1 MARPRELSNAY
12 RAVYLASP
20 LKFCT
25 TLHAFTPVVP
35 KYYINPWEKDPW
47 AWQHHKLRRSRE
59 RKRGQFGA
67 WCYVQGAVSSLS
79 SSNAPPPGALSSAWP
94 EPQLLGV
101 RGLVEVAQK
110 AQVEKLEDFHFWE
123 KVAERAVKLRD
134 VMDVGDLAVVLD
146 ALLTANHRH
155 THLMKTLSRELI
167 DDVDKLSLVE
177 AAVIMNSFAHFQCE
191 SRAMFEAFARH
202 VTRLLMGQRYLELED
217 PERYGSGAADP
228 QSLVVLC
235 KAFAA
240 LKFKDDEMMK
250 AVNAALIDRK
260 EDANVSSISE
270 ILGAFCDLSMPFEA
284 PVEFWVTLSGKIP
297 GTSIRYLS
305 PLLRA
310 LKLLEVSEPEL
321 CEAVGQELLQQLED
335 ARQSELPDPEES
347 SLPELPCFAERPL
360 VPSLEAPVAAF
371 SAKDAAE
378 LDQDPTEE
386 SEDFQVIASPASMYQ
401 QEDEEEEEEKQKKQK
416 TRRWYNAV
424 TRKLDSG
431 AKVPDFAPFDPDEC
445 FKRNLRGF
453 RVAQALEGL
462 EALRAVSERS
472 ASAAS
477 GGDKGDTS
485 EASAVPQR
493 SLHESL
499 LDAAKPL
506 VTSVLQGLRPAQ
518 LVVAAELYAKGDN
531 DPSTVHL
538 ILRESLRRLSNFSR
552 DEIRRLNAA
561 CVSCGLEDPYLAR
574 AQKRRFPKA
583 LRKELRTAV
592 NGTAVT

>member
-25 TLHAFTPVVP
+25 TNHAFTPVVP

-79 SSNAPPPGALSSAWP
+79 SSNAPPPGALSGAWP
-94 EPQLLGV
+94 EPQLLGA

-134 VMDVGDLAVVLD
+134 VVDVGDLAVLLD

-155 THLMKTLSRELI
+155 IHLMKTLSRELI

-191 SRAMFEAFARH
+191 SRGMFEAFAGH

-228 QSLVVLC
+228 QTLAVLC

-250 AVNAALIDRK
+250 AVNAALIDRI

-310 LKLLEVSEPEL
+310 LRLLEVFEPEL

-335 ARQSELPDPEES
+335 ARQSVLPHPEVS
-347 SLPELPCFAERPL
+347 SLPKLPSFAERPL
-360 VPSLEAPVAAF
+360 VPSLEAAISVD
-371 SAKDAAE
+371 KDATEVEDAS
-378 LDQDPTEE
+378 PTEE
-386 SEDFQVIASPASMYQ
+386 SEDFQVIASAAE
-401 QEDEEEEEEKQKKQK
+401 EDEEEEEKQK

-431 AKVPDFAPFDPDEC
+431 PKVPYFAPFDPDEC

-462 EALRAVSERS
+462 EALRAVSESTLRG
-472 ASAAS
+472 AS
-477 GGDKGDTS
+477 GGDRGDTS
-485 EASAVPQR
+485 EASEAVPQR

-499 LDAAKPL
+499 LDTVKPL
-506 VTSVLQGLRPAQ
+506 VTSALQGLRPSQ
-518 LVVAAELYAKGDN
+518 LALAAELYAAKGDN
-531 DPSTVHL
+531 DGTVHL

-552 DEIRRLNAA
+552 DDIRRLNAA